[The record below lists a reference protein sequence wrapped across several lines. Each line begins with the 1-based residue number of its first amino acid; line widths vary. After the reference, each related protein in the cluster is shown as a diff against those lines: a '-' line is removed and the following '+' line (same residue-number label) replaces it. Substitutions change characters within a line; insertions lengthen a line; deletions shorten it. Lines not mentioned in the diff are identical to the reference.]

1 MKIRKNNK
9 YFLLLPSTALL
20 PIVYVTSCSQTSL
33 KNNVEITSL
42 KNDLDQI
49 LSINK
54 NNILNQVSITNSDI
68 SSVNFFNV
76 LEQPSIVSNY
86 FSLNNFEL
94 EQLNENQKE
103 NYSFNFQFLYGVKD
117 SYGIIK
123 KPYLSNSKKQ
133 LLSLF

>member
-20 PIVYVTSCSQTSL
+20 PIVYATSCSQTSL

-86 FSLNNFEL
+86 FSL
-94 EQLNENQKE
+94 
-103 NYSFNFQFLYGVKD
+103 
-117 SYGIIK
+117 
-123 KPYLSNSKKQ
+123 
-133 LLSLF
+133 